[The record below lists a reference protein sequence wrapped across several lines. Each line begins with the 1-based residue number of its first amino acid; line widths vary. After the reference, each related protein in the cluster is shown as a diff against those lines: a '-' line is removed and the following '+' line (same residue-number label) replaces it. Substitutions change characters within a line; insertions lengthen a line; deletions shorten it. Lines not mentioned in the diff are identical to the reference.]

1 MNQNKN
7 KGELKIFFIKL
18 TAIVLS
24 IIIIINVSYNLIFA
38 DKLDALNKVIMLNEK
53 ENIDALKDKV
63 RLEIS
68 NGLKKDRI
76 LKDEDAQLLY
86 KFYSKIKKEI
96 DSSKNK

>member
-63 RLEIS
+63 RLEIN

-76 LKDEDAQLLY
+76 LKDEDAQLL
-86 KFYSKIKKEI
+86 
-96 DSSKNK
+96 